1 MSALNSMD
9 KQNEKG
15 EGALR
20 LQAFLARC
28 GVASRRASEKIIL
41 AGRVRINGNTITEL
55 GTKTYPGDVVELDGK
70 CLKAEERK
78 LYLALHKPEGY
89 ICSSSDPQGRPLAK
103 DLLPASVSE
112 RVYNVGRLDLRSSGL
127 ILFTNDG
134 TFASEVGHPSAEIE
148 KEYLVDSTVPV
159 PDTLFD
165 DFRNGI
171 AIDGILYKCAD
182 IERLGNRSLRI
193 VLIEGKNKE
202 IRRVFSAFH
211 LHANKLQRVR
221 IGSVLIGDL
230 KEAESRPLTKSEI
243 ESLLSAAKGGRNGH
257 CD

>member
-1 MSALNSMD
+1 MD
-9 KQNEKG
+9 KQKDKG

-28 GVASRRASEKIIL
+28 GVASRRASEKIIQ
-41 AGRVRINGNTITEL
+41 AGRVRINGSTVTEL
-55 GTKTYPGDVVELDGK
+55 GTKTYPGDLVELDGK
-70 CLKAEERK
+70 GLKPEERK

-89 ICSSSDPQGRPLAK
+89 ICSSADPQGRPLAK
-103 DLLPASVSE
+103 DLLPTSVTE
-112 RVYNVGRLDLRSSGL
+112 RIYNVGRLDLRSSGL

-134 TFASEVGHPSAEIE
+134 KFASAVGHPSAEIE

-159 PDTLFD
+159 PDSLID

-171 AIDGILYKCAD
+171 AIDGVLYKCSV
-182 IERLGNRSLRI
+182 IERLGTRSLRI

-211 LHANKLQRVR
+211 LHAKRLQRVR

-230 KEAESRPLTKSEI
+230 KEAESRPLTQNEI
-243 ESLLSAAKGGRNGH
+243 ESLLTAAQGGRNGH